1 MKMKDRNAQL
11 KSALGAI
18 PPKERIVEANSI
30 PVEDTVNRQ
39 GYSAYSLEDELRLLA
54 MLNTI
59 KLEPQYYR
67 SESETMQELRDL
79 VERLGLKDPY
89 FVAQAI
95 VYSRCMRDG
104 MRSINHLAAALLA
117 PFISGK
123 EFAKRFY
130 GPFNKKAQQGGC
142 IFRPDDMSEIKDVFS
157 ALNNSV
163 LTNSMKK
170 GFAKAIESLD
180 TYQLSKY
187 KKSIIDISNLVH
199 PKSSNSSATI
209 TINGEEMK
217 VLDALMRGITVSAD
231 TWEVANSEAGQI
243 VAKAVKE
250 GKLDKE
256 EAEKVLTE
264 AKNDNWEA
272 LLKEGKLGIL
282 AALRNIRNMVKSPR
296 EEVISSLCK
305 LLSNGE
311 LIKKGMIQPYQMDIA
326 YEILTEEFNANVNAN
341 RVKEALRKGY
351 ELAIPNLKEAL
362 PGKTLIM
369 IDCSG
374 SMHMGCRN
382 GRTSM
387 RHTACEKA
395 GLLAATIAKA
405 TNADVIRFGSRAEY
419 FDYTSH
425 LFSSIFDL
433 GKVIS
438 NTNMGGTNIAE
449 AFNCATRAGKKYD
462 RIILLSDNEANYGC
476 TRNAYQ
482 NYIRKV
488 CSPYIYAID
497 LAAYSTTPVKNSDKV
512 QYYFGY
518 GYKLFDDIASNEF
531 NPNAHIDKV
540 RKVVI

>member
-39 GYSAYSLEDELRLLA
+39 SYSAYSLEDELRLLA

-79 VERLGLKDPY
+79 IERLGLKDPY

-199 PKSSNSSATI
+199 PKSTNSNATI

-243 VAKAVKE
+243 VAKAVRE

-296 EEVISSLCK
+296 EEVINSLCK

-369 IDCSG
+369 IDCSV
-374 SMHMGCRN
+374 SMHVNCYN
-382 GRTSM
+382 GKNPM

-425 LFSSIFDL
+425 LFSSVFDL
-433 GKVIS
+433 GRVIS
-438 NTNMGGTNIAE
+438 NTNMGGTDIAG
-449 AFNCATRAGKKYD
+449 AFNCATRASKKYD
-462 RIILLSDNEANYGC
+462 RIILLSDNEANCGC

-497 LAAYSTTPVKNSDKV
+497 LAAYGTTPVRNSDKV

>member
-79 VERLGLKDPY
+79 IERLGLKDPY

-199 PKSSNSSATI
+199 PKSTNSSATV

-296 EEVISSLCK
+296 EEVINSLCK

-341 RVKEALRKGY
+341 RVKEALRRGY

-374 SMHMGCRN
+374 SMHVRCYN
-382 GRTSM
+382 GKNPM

-425 LFSSIFDL
+425 LFSSVFDL

-438 NTNMGGTNIAE
+438 NTNMGGTDIAG

-462 RIILLSDNEANYGC
+462 RIILLSDNEANCGC

-497 LAAYSTTPVKNSDKV
+497 LAAYGTVPVKNSDKV